1 MKAIAEKWI
10 REPAGEE
17 TGFLELTLTGGEVE
31 LPIPA
36 ETRNV
41 AMEDVTLGQS
51 QEFAVALEGI
61 GVQIYENE
69 AAYHADRTTSFAAES
84 LIPCGLFPADE
95 DDAKD
100 FFPTTH
106 VIVQARVTDV
116 CEDPVSR
123 GFDPGD
129 AVATVTC
136 LGYEF
141 GMILPE
147 DNVIEKKPLTVGSIV
162 SGLFYVW
169 AWPEETE

>member
-1 MKAIAEKWI
+1 MKAIPEKWI
-10 REPAGEE
+10 EQPTETD

-41 AMEDVTLGQS
+41 AMEDVTLGQA

-61 GVQIYENE
+61 GVSIYENE
-69 AAYHADRTTSFAAES
+69 EAYYADRTTSFAAES
-84 LIPCGLFPADE
+84 LVPCGLFPADE
-95 DDAKD
+95 DDVKD

-106 VIVQARVTDV
+106 AIVQARVTEV

-123 GFDPGD
+123 GLDPGD
-129 AVATVTC
+129 LLCAVTC

-141 GMILPE
+141 ALILPE
-147 DNVIEKKPLTVGSIV
+147 GNVIEKKPVAVGSIV
-162 SGLFYVW
+162 SGLFYLW
-169 AWPEETE
+169 AWPEEAE